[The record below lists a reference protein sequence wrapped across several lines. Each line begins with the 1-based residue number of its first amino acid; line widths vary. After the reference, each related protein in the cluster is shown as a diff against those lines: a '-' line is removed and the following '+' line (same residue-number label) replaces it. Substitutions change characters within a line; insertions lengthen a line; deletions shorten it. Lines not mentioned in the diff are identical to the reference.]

1 MIELSEQEIRELNF
15 RRLNRVNDRRLL
27 RRLPWHSKRK
37 AVVLDRIGSPNIPND
52 IDTKKLR
59 KREGLSQPDF
69 ALIYGLSLATLRA
82 WEMGKKKSTQA
93 ILYLRQIEIA
103 PHMVRRSLGL
113 RA

>member
-27 RRLPWHSKRK
+27 RRFPWHSHRK
-37 AVVLDRIGSPNIPND
+37 AIVLNRIGAPIIPTD

-69 ALIYGLSLATLRA
+69 AYIYGLSLPTIRA
-82 WEMGKKKSTQA
+82 WEMGKKKSQQA
-93 ILYLRQIEIA
+93 ILYLRLIESA
-103 PHMVRRSLGL
+103 PNIVRNSLGL

>member
-15 RRLNRVNDRRLL
+15 RRLNRINDSRLL
-27 RRLPWHSKRK
+27 RRLPWHSHRK
-37 AVVLDRIGSPNIPND
+37 AIVLNRIGSPNIPTD

-69 ALIYGLSLATLRA
+69 AFLYGVNIATLRA
-82 WEMGKKKSTQA
+82 WENGKKKSIQA
-93 ILYLRQIEIA
+93 ILYLRLIETA
-103 PHMVRRSLGL
+103 PQMVRRSLGL